1 MRPALGLAMLASGL
15 LLHAACLPDRASA
28 RSCVQQH
35 QRTVDVAPVGRHGSR
50 VVLPSCSGQ
59 VGALMSSS
67 DRRLPLAS
75 PLSGVLP
82 SCGGRGSAVSGRG
95 GSGQGTLSSSSDGR
109 YYLASLSLGG
119 ADLNLNLDKVG
130 YHISKASRQYV
141 PGSRLLAAV
150 RNVRG
155 QRALALWNVFCL

>member
-1 MRPALGLAMLASGL
+1 
-15 LLHAACLPDRASA
+15 
-28 RSCVQQH
+28 
-35 QRTVDVAPVGRHGSR
+35 
-50 VVLPSCSGQ
+50 
-59 VGALMSSS
+59 MSSS

-95 GSGQGTLSSSSDGR
+95 GSGQGALSSSSDGR